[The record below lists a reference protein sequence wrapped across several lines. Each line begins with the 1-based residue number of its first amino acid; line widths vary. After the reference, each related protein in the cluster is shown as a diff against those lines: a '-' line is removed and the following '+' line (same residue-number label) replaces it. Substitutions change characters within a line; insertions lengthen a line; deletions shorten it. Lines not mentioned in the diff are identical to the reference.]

1 MTNFAL
7 VNKKHQILRAMNK
20 YNTCK
25 VQLEK
30 LSAQVAEALVNFQG
44 GSKTLRDRLELKAS
58 LLSVASSLPS
68 HVEYEGKWIEVGNE
82 QLANCDECIHNE
94 IALVGEIPSHIT
106 SRYSSGSIGY
116 MLLAD
121 SYNPNAF

>member
-7 VNKKHQILRAMNK
+7 VNKKHLILRAMNK

-25 VQLEK
+25 EQLEK
-30 LSAQVAEALVNFQG
+30 LSAQVAEALVNFQCG
-44 GSKTLRDRLELKAS
+44 NKTLRDRLKLKAS
-58 LLSVASSLPS
+58 LLRVASSLPS
-68 HVEYEGKWIEVGNE
+68 HIEYEGEWMEIGNE
-82 QLANCDECIHNE
+82 QLANCDECIHSE